1 MQSLIYLFVA
11 AIGVGLG
18 AAGYFALNLTII
30 EALLTG
36 LVVAAF
42 CLVLVERNMRRRA
55 HERLERSVQD
65 LSRLLSTDAQA
76 GQALSKRINA
86 LESIDAGQR
95 LDVIEAD
102 VSVLG
107 TVVRQLAETVADI
120 EDAQGHIG
128 ASAPAAAAVPVPTDE
143 DPEEKDELEPVI
155 PIEMLRQ
162 AIEEGRLLFYV
173 QPIVTLPGRRI
184 HGYDIVPHLL
194 MEDGEVAGPEDF
206 MPRSGHGD
214 VVRMI
219 ESRAMVQAVAFA
231 RRAKTQGAP
240 VTVYIPMTDAT
251 LANAASRQHLLAQLD
266 ANQAIVRELCIK
278 VAEADWKHLSALEDK
293 GLEALA
299 EKGAHFSIGKLK
311 SLRLTF
317 SELMQAGVRSVR
329 VDAKRIVEDPESYTD
344 FHTSDIAPYLQRY
357 EMDLIVTG
365 VTSEQQILTLI
376 DDGMNL
382 AQGPHIAKPG
392 PIREDLAHREPAPA
406 RRTASLN

>member
-1 MQSLIYLFVA
+1 MQSLIYLFVIA
-11 AIGVGLG
+11 VGAGLA

-36 LVVAAF
+36 LAIIAI
-42 CLVLVERNMRRRA
+42 CLFFVERNIRRRA

-76 GQALSKRINA
+76 GQALSKRINT
-86 LESIDAGQR
+86 LESVEAAQR

-107 TVVRQLAETVADI
+107 TVLRQLAETVSDL
-120 EDAQGHIG
+120 EDTQGHIG
-128 ASAPAAAAVPVPTDE
+128 GKNPVAAVEAPSEEEV
-143 DPEEKDELEPVI
+143 EEKDELEPVI
-155 PIEMLRQ
+155 PIELLRQ
-162 AIEEGRLLFYV
+162 AIDEGRLLYYV
-173 QPIVTLPGRRI
+173 QPIVTLPGRRV
-184 HGYDIVPHLL
+184 HGYDIIPHLL

-206 MPRSGHGD
+206 MPRNGHGD

-219 ESRAMVQAVAFA
+219 ESRAMIQAVAFA
-231 RRAKTQGAP
+231 RRTKTQGAP
-240 VTVYIPMTDAT
+240 VVVYVPMTEAT
-251 LANAASRQHLLAQLD
+251 LGNAAARQQLLAQFD
-266 ANQAIVRELCIK
+266 ANQAIARELCIK
-278 VAEADWKHLSALEDK
+278 VSEADWKHLSALEDK
-293 GLEALA
+293 GLEALM
-299 EKGAHFSIGKLK
+299 EKGARYSIGKLK

-329 VDAKRIVEDPESYTD
+329 VDAKRIVDDPESYTD

-365 VTSEQQILTLI
+365 VSTEQQVLTLI

-382 AQGPHIAKPG
+382 AQGQHIAKPG
-392 PIREDLAHREPAPA
+392 PIRDDLAHNQTSAP
-406 RRTASLN
+406 RRAASLN

>member
-1 MQSLIYLFVA
+1 MQSLIYLFVI
-11 AIGVGLG
+11 AIGAGLG

-36 LVVAAF
+36 LAIVAI
-42 CLVLVERNMRRRA
+42 CLYFVERNIRRRA

-76 GQALSKRINA
+76 GQALSKRINT
-86 LESIDAGQR
+86 LESVEAAQR

-107 TVVRQLAETVADI
+107 TVVRQLAETVSDLEDSQGHVGGRTPVAAVEAPSE
-120 EDAQGHIG
+120 EDA
-128 ASAPAAAAVPVPTDE
+128 
-143 DPEEKDELEPVI
+143 EEKDELEPVI
-155 PIEMLRQ
+155 PIELLRQ
-162 AIEEGRLLFYV
+162 AIDEGRLLYYV
-173 QPIVTLPGRRI
+173 QPIVTLPGRRV
-184 HGYDIVPHLL
+184 HGYDIIPHLL

-206 MPRSGHGD
+206 MPRNGHGD

-219 ESRAMVQAVAFA
+219 ESRAMIQAVAFA
-231 RRAKTQGAP
+231 RRTKTQGAP
-240 VTVYIPMTDAT
+240 VVVYVPMTEAT
-251 LANAASRQHLLAQLD
+251 LGNAAARQQLLAQFD
-266 ANQAIVRELCIK
+266 ANQAIARELCIK
-278 VAEADWKHLSALEDK
+278 VSEADWKHLSSLQDK
-293 GLEALA
+293 GLEALM
-299 EKGAHFSIGKLK
+299 EKGASYSIGKLK

-329 VDAKRIVEDPESYTD
+329 VDAKRIVDEPESYTD

-365 VTSEQQILTLI
+365 VSTEQQVLTLI

-382 AQGPHIAKPG
+382 AQGQHIARPG
-392 PIREDLAHREPAPA
+392 PIRDDLAHKQTSAP
-406 RRTASLN
+406 RRAASLN